1 MIPVLSLDAS
11 DDTDSRSPEFSTTV
25 VQPFVRQSLQALSS
39 MSDTALQDYINYC
52 AESMMAAH
60 QRWKTTGSF
69 ADVGERDSCWLAE
82 ADALIER
89 GNRPQLV
96 LKMERERNL
105 CGR

>member
-1 MIPVLSLDAS
+1 MQEQTLSLDCSEDGSPVHLPMQKPAGFVRAS
-11 DDTDSRSPEFSTTV
+11 LQQLSEMTDS
-25 VQPFVRQSLQALSS
+25 
-39 MSDTALQDYINYC
+39 ALQDYINYC

-69 ADVGERDSCWLAE
+69 ADVGERDACWLAE

-105 CGR
+105 A